1 MSSTIDPQFGALR
14 SFFWPIY
21 SHELKKIVPMI
32 FILFFI
38 CFNYTIVRNMK
49 DSLVVTV
56 SGAEVIPF
64 IKVWVMLPSAVLLT
78 LLFSR
83 LCNIFSQE
91 RVFYIIVSLFLVG
104 FALFAYGLYPNREAL
119 TPIESVKFLQQNLP
133 AGFKGLISMYQN
145 WTLTAFY
152 VMSELWGSMVLVVLF
167 WGFANEVTPLKEAKR
182 FYSVF
187 PIWLNIAT
195 ITASQV
201 SNWVTR
207 GHVSEGANPWDNTL
221 SSLVGLLLIS
231 GVLSMIAYWL
241 TNRYVLTG
249 EAFED
254 LHTVKKEAA
263 PKEKKKISFR
273 ESIAYVSN
281 SKYLVCIAIVVV
293 AYNLVINLV
302 EVVWKDQLRLLYPLA
317 TDYNTYMNN
326 LTTVTAVLASLMA
339 LMIPKM
345 FSRMGWTKTALV
357 TPILMFGTSLFF
369 FFFLIFQTS
378 LTETFLAV
386 LGLSPLFLAVFFGSA
401 QNVLSKTCK
410 YSVYDATKEMAY
422 IPLSHECK
430 LKGKAAIDG
439 VGSRLGKSGGS
450 LIHQGLLMVFVT
462 LSASAP
468 YVAAILMIAIF
479 LWILAVKALG
489 VQFNELTDEQ
499 AAAPPA
505 EPQAI
510 LTTS

>member
-1 MSSTIDPQFGALR
+1 MSSTLEPQFGAFR

-21 SHELKKIVPMI
+21 PHELRKIVPMI

-38 CFNYTIVRNMK
+38 CFNYAIVRNMK

-78 LLFSR
+78 LLFSK

-91 RVFYIIVSLFLVG
+91 RVFYIIVSLFLAG
-104 FALFAYGLYPNREAL
+104 FALFGYVLYPNREAL
-119 TPIESVKFLQQNLP
+119 MPVESVAFLQNTLP

-145 WTLTAFY
+145 WTLTACY

-195 ITASQV
+195 ITASQI

-207 GHVSEGANPWDNTL
+207 GHVETANPWDNTL
-221 SSLVGLLLIS
+221 SSLVGLLLVS
-231 GVLSMIAYWL
+231 GVLSMIAFWL
-241 TNRYVLTG
+241 ANRYVFTG
-249 EAFED
+249 KSFED
-254 LHTVKKEAA
+254 LHSVKKEAA
-263 PKEKKKISFR
+263 PKGKKKISFR

-302 EVVWKDQLRLLYPLA
+302 EVVWKDQLRLLYPLP

-326 LTTVTAVLASLMA
+326 LTTVTAILASLMA
-339 LMIPKM
+339 LLIPKM
-345 FSRMGWTKTALV
+345 FSGIGWTKTAMV
-357 TPILMFGTSLFF
+357 TPILMFVTSLFF
-369 FFFLIFQTS
+369 FFFLIFQNS
-378 LTETFLAV
+378 LTDTFLAV
-386 LGLSPLFLAVFFGSA
+386 LGMSPLFLAVFFGSA

-422 IPLSHECK
+422 IPLSHDCK

-462 LSASAP
+462 LSNSAP

-499 AAAPPA
+499 KAPTG
-505 EPQAI
+505 EPKAI
-510 LTTS
+510 LTTT